1 MTQRFYDLSIAKP
14 GEAPYLLRPD
24 QSNVATDIGGP
35 ATGLTNERV
44 YHYEKTTSSPKPLVV
59 FS

>member
-44 YHYEKTTSSPKPLVV
+44 YHTRRLLVV
-59 FS
+59 SVS